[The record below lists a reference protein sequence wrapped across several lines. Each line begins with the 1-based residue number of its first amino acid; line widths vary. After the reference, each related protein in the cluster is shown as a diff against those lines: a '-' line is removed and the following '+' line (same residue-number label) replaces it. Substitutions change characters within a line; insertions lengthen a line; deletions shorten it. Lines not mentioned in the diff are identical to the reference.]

1 VTKERLG
8 RIKKLLALREH
19 TLQRAQSAFATA
31 QHEAARRR
39 EIAVAEAEHWL
50 GTVERANALR
60 EATVD
65 DFVTVRGDVLAA
77 RARVEGCER
86 ELVTAIAAR
95 DSSKQN
101 LTEAHRRVREME
113 LYAEATHETL
123 RQEERAFDRILSDE
137 IAARLRR
144 T

>member
-19 TLQRAQSAFATA
+19 ALQRAQSAFATA
-31 QHEAARRR
+31 ETEVTRKK
-39 EIAVAEAEHWL
+39 EIAATEAERWL

-65 DFVTVRGDVLAA
+65 DFVMIRGDVLAA
-77 RARVEGCER
+77 RARVEGRER
-86 ELVTAIAAR
+86 ELSSAIAAR
-95 DSSKQN
+95 DVSKTE
-101 LTEAHRRVREME
+101 LTEAHRRVRQME
-113 LYAEATHETL
+113 LYAEATTETL
-123 RQEERAFDRILSDE
+123 RQEERTFDRILSDE
-137 IAARLRR
+137 IAARTRR